1 MRITDDGIGL
11 RPDLVCSSKTFG
23 LQGMRERLRMLDGS
37 LEIASAP
44 GGGTELRIA
53 IPARLA
59 LAAE

>member
-11 RPDLVCSSKTFG
+11 RPDRVRSSKTFG

-37 LEIASAP
+37 LEIAGAP

-53 IPARLA
+53 IPARRA
-59 LAAE
+59 VATQ